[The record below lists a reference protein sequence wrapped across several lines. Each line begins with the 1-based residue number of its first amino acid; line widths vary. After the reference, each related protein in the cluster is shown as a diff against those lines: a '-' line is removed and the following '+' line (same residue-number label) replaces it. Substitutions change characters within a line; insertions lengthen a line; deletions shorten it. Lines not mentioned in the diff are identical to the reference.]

1 MPRPTQ
7 ARGVSSDASQLASW
21 YASVPVCTRALVTA
35 TVATTLSARLQFF
48 GPYSL
53 GLYWPLIWN
62 RFHIW
67 RLVTGFFMHK
77 LGINFLNVIIMF
89 VMLYQYTVDLERG
102 EFAGRTADFAW
113 FVTFCMA
120 TMSALAWLT
129 QTMFLAEGVL
139 IAVITLWSLHRQEQI
154 VSFYLGFKFPARY
167 LPYVTIGLEY
177 VLAHGNVPYGMVYG
191 WMAAHLYYYL
201 SVDLPSQGGLNY
213 IPTPQLFY
221 RYIGQ
226 ARRADPRTT
235 TSGSASTS
243 NAYHQRPGGGHFWG
257 AGRTM
262 G

>member
-21 YASVPVCTRALVTA
+21 YASVPVVTRALVTA
-35 TVATTLSARLQFF
+35 TITTTIAARLRVINPFT
-48 GPYSL
+48 L

-62 RFHIW
+62 KFHIW
-67 RLVTGFFMHK
+67 RLLTGFFVHK
-77 LGINFLNVIIMF
+77 FNVSLFNIIVMSI
-89 VMLYQYTVDLERG
+89 MLYQYTVDLERG

-113 FVTFCMA
+113 FIVFCMGA
-120 TMSALAWLT
+120 MSAVTWLT
-129 QTMFLAEGVL
+129 QTMCLAEGVL

-154 VSFYLGFKFPARY
+154 VSFYFGFKFPARY
-167 LPYVTIGLEY
+167 LPYVTIAFEY
-177 VLAHGNVPYGMVYG
+177 VLDHGTIPFGMVYG

-226 ARRADPRTT
+226 VRRANAQTT
-235 TSGSASTS
+235 SSGSATTS
-243 NAYHQRPGGGHFWG
+243 NLYHQRPGGGHFWG
-257 AGRTM
+257 TGRTM